1 MRNQSPQGE
10 KTPVDD
16 RPPAPNGYIPKKKTV
31 DDLLREHLQEAEDHL
46 ISAVELFTNVG
57 RPSRHAGYRS
67 RLIMAQESITALL
80 REELV
85 RERGLQRPEKKH
97 ANPKRT

>member
-1 MRNQSPQGE
+1 VGKNEPI
-10 KTPVDD
+10 DD
-16 RPPAPNGYIPKKKTV
+16 RPPLPEGHIPKKKSV
-31 DDLLREHLQEAEDHL
+31 DDQLKDHLQEAEDHL
-46 ISAVELFTNVG
+46 IAAVELFTNVG

-85 RERGLQRPEKKH
+85 RERGLQRPEGKKH
-97 ANPKRT
+97 AR